1 MKSFGELRKLGLLLG
16 NTFWRLRKLGLLWEI
31 LSESKTDRIVVGEE
45 NETVNQNLT
54 GK

>member
-1 MKSFGELRKLGLLLG
+1 MKSKKARIVVRKYFGKLRKLGLS
-16 NTFWRLRKLGLLWEI
+16 WEI